1 MVVLKNK
8 ALRSIMLAVLLAAG
22 LLVAGL
28 MASVEPAQATFPG
41 DNGRIAFSSNR
52 APATSF
58 QIYSVNS
65 TGREADLS
73 PVTTQLAGFD
83 GDPVYS
89 PDGTK
94 IAFERNTGGNS
105 NIWTISSTGGANA
118 NQITDNPAQDAS
130 PDYSPDGKRIAFT
143 SNRAPATSFQ
153 IYSVSS
159 TGREADLNPVT
170 TQLAGTDSAPV
181 YSPDGTKIAF
191 QRTVGNANA
200 NIWTINSTGGANA
213 NQITDNPAE
222 DFDPTW
228 QSLPTAKP
236 PPPGNPPGNP
246 QANTDPRITDFKP
259 APNSRIQN
267 RSPLISATVRDAE
280 DNLAATD
287 IKLFVDGNPIA
298 SADFSYNQTTDKLSY
313 KTNQLSL
320 GGHTVRIVA
329 TDTKGLSTQ
338 ETWSFRVRRN
348 AG

>member
-1 MVVLKNK
+1 LVV
-8 ALRSIMLAVLLAAG
+8 
-22 LLVAGL
+22 GL

-41 DNGRIAFSSNR
+41 DNGKIAFS
-52 APATSF
+52 
-58 QIYSVNS
+58 
-65 TGREADLS
+65 
-73 PVTTQLAGFD
+73 
-83 GDPVYS
+83 
-89 PDGTK
+89 
-94 IAFERNTGGNS
+94 
-105 NIWTISSTGGANA
+105 
-118 NQITDNPAQDAS
+118 
-130 PDYSPDGKRIAFT
+130 

-170 TQLAGTDSAPV
+170 TQLAGFDSAPV

-191 QRTVGNANA
+191 RRTVAGANS
-200 NIWTINSTGGANA
+200 NIWTISSTGGANA
-213 NQITDNPAE
+213 NQITDNPAV
-222 DFDPTW
+222 DLDPTW
-228 QSLPTAKP
+228 QSLPTA
-236 PPPGNPPGNP
+236 NPPGNP
-246 QANTDPRITDFKP
+246 QANTDPRITDFRP

-298 SADFSYNQTTDKLSY
+298 AADFSYNQTTDKLSY